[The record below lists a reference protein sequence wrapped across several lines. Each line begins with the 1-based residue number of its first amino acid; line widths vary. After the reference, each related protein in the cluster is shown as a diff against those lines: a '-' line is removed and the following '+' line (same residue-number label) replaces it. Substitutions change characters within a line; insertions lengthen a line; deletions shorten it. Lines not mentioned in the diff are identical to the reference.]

1 MCGLCRVCVCVVS
14 VTQKPHRCRRGRSR
28 PAEGSAR
35 PCSPPPVAQATRAHT
50 PTSAAHPFTR
60 VGTGGGVEVRE
71 RECVCV
77 RVCVRVLVPLSFLS
91 HAANT
96 HTHTNTGTKVASHSL
111 VVEGVV
117 RVLHEANGD
126 CDVDR
131 QWQELQ
137 FATALWNTRARRCGS
152 VGNQRGRGRGQAVE
166 SLIGGPHSCCACRC
180 MYVCVCACE

>member
-1 MCGLCRVCVCVVS
+1 MSHRSRTDVEEVALDLLKDQLAHVPHRRSHKRRAHTRPRRQRTPSRAWGQRGRGGSKRERVCVCV
-14 VTQKPHRCRRGRSR
+14 C
-28 PAEGSAR
+28 
-35 PCSPPPVAQATRAHT
+35 
-50 PTSAAHPFTR
+50 
-60 VGTGGGVEVRE
+60 
-71 RECVCV
+71 
-77 RVCVRVLVPLSFLS
+77 VCVRVLVSLSFLS

>member
-1 MCGLCRVCVCVVS
+1 MFP
-14 VTQKPHRCRRGRSR
+14 TAGRTSDAR
-28 PAEGSAR
+28 THAHVGSAPLHAR
-35 PCSPPPVAQATRAHT
+35 GDR
-50 PTSAAHPFTR
+50 
-60 VGTGGGVEVRE
+60 GGGVEVRE

-77 RVCVRVLVPLSFLS
+77 CVCVRVLVSLSFLS